1 MNIDLEKVAFYIPK
15 VLKNT
20 TKSFYSKPID
30 LKAYEFDESICF
42 VRIVVEYI
50 KTNEQLRKS

>member
-1 MNIDLEKVAFYIPK
+1 MNIDLQKVAFYIPK

-30 LKAYEFDESICF
+30 LKAYQFDESICL
-42 VRIVVEYI
+42 VRTVVEYI

>member
-15 VLKNT
+15 VLKNHY
-20 TKSFYSKPID
+20 YSKPID

-42 VRIVVEYI
+42 VRTVVEYI